1 MTHPINDQASQARSQ
16 RCLGLGRAALAIAL
30 FAVAGG
36 VAAPGLAQV
45 APTSAGQAVIL
56 SDVYAVRG
64 VAVDESA
71 ESEAQA
77 KSIAVESGVR
87 TAFQAALERVTLR
100 ADWPR
105 LPVVDEFRL
114 NTAIRD
120 VSFQNE
126 RFGGGRYLAELTV
139 RFNPDVMRGLLSQ
152 AGIPYAETVG
162 LPLVV
167 LPVLQ
172 SGAGPQLWDEG
183 NQWLQGWLAR
193 DARPALLPLVTPLN
207 DLSDIA
213 AISAQQALAG
223 SPEALARIAE
233 RYQAQGVVVAVA
245 RPGIDANGGARI
257 DVSSNA
263 IGPGLPGV
271 TEVDSFAFPPTT
283 TLPEAYAAAA
293 DSAAAAVVER
303 WKQANLIRPGQTPSR
318 ITLSSSIRSLTEW
331 LTLKRELEQVAG
343 VSQVRL
349 SELSIGRAVADVDF
363 VGDAPQLSL
372 ALSQRRLALEED
384 GTGGWTV
391 RRSR

>member
-1 MTHPINDQASQARSQ
+1 MTHPINDQARPG
-16 RCLGLGRAALAIAL
+16 RWGRAALAAAL
-30 FAVAGG
+30 LALAVGP
-36 VAAPGLAQV
+36 AASGLAQSPP
-45 APTSAGQAVIL
+45 ALAGQAVIL
-56 SDVYAVRG
+56 SDIYAVRS
-64 VAVDESA
+64 VLVDESA
-71 ESEAQA
+71 ESEARA
-77 KSIAVESGVR
+77 KSIAVERGVR

-105 LPVVDEFRL
+105 LPVVDEVRL
-114 NTAIRD
+114 NAAVRD

-139 RFNPDVMRGLLSQ
+139 RFKPEAVRGLLSE

-183 NQWLQGWLAR
+183 NQWLQGWLSR

-223 SPEALARIAE
+223 SPEALARIAD
-233 RYQAQGVVVAVA
+233 RYQAQGVLVTVA

-257 DVSSNA
+257 DVASNA

-271 TEVDSFAFPPTT
+271 TEVDSFTFPPTT

-293 DSAAAAVVER
+293 DSAAAAIVER
-303 WKQANLIRPGQTPSR
+303 WKQANLIRPGQAPSR
-318 ITLSSSIRSLTEW
+318 ITLSAPIGSLTEW

-343 VSQVRL
+343 VTQVRL
-349 SELSIGRAVADVDF
+349 SELSVGRAVADLDF

-384 GTGGWTV
+384 AAGGWTV